1 MVVDA
6 LALVLG
12 GRAQPQVVRTGER
25 EAEVAALFEVESG
38 SRVAAKLEAA
48 GVPCDGELV
57 VRRVVQAEGRS
68 RAFLNGKISTA
79 AQLAE
84 LAPDLCDIAS
94 QHESV
99 SLTDPATHL
108 EYLDAFGKLDA
119 LRDALGEKVAELA
132 NVVREIARVREAERD
147 RAERE
152 DFLAFQL
159 KEIEEL
165 DPSPGEETELESER
179 ARLRHAEKLQVATQ
193 GAADRLYEGE
203 GAVCDQLARVSSD
216 LDAAA
221 AIDQTLAP
229 IARSVESARSELADA
244 ARALARYAE
253 NIESSPARLAEVDD
267 RWFRLQ
273 KLLRK
278 HGPSTHELLAHRDDV
293 KKQLDQLAGAS
304 QLLEDLEAKRDAC
317 LAAVSAEARTL
328 SRKRRDAA
336 ANLADAIG
344 RELARARHG
353 ARARRSSTSRAVPAP
368 QAGDLPNVDG
378 ARLTASGID
387 RVEFLIAPNKGEDP
401 RPLRKIAS
409 GGELS
414 RALLALK
421 RVLAEKGPAG
431 LYVFDEVDAGV
442 SGAIAEVIGRAI
454 ADVARHRQVLCITHL
469 PQIAALCDHHFVID
483 KTEKK
488 GRTTSTVKALSDQER
503 VDEIA
508 RMIGGVK
515 VGEAARRAAARAA
528 QREEVSGRRPRPGH
542 ALRIEQ
548 AETLRRGISRRSLGS
563 SHAHRVACLAPENS
577 ASTQR
582 SGLRLF
588 NPCPV
593 AVAHQLFCAPAA
605 TQAWTAAP
613 AAGFG
618 GVVVERHAA
627 AEPHERRLADDADR
641 RLRAVR
647 RRHEA
652 RLHQSR

>member
-1 MVVDA
+1 MLHSLTIDNVVLIEHQVLELGSGFNVLTGETGAGKSMVVDA

-12 GRAQPQVVRTGER
+12 GRAQPQVVRNGER

-108 EYLDAFGKLDA
+108 EYLDAFGKLDG
-119 LRDALGEKVAELA
+119 LRDALGEKVASLGE
-132 NVVREIARVREAERD
+132 VVREITRVREAERD

-165 DPSPGEETELESER
+165 DPSPGEESDLESER
-179 ARLRHAEKLQVATQ
+179 ARLRHAEKLQAATQ

-229 IARSVESARSELADA
+229 IARTVESARSELADA

-278 HGPSTHELLAHRDDV
+278 HGPTTHELLIHRDEV

-304 QLLEDLEAKRDAC
+304 QLLVDLEQKRESA

-344 RELARARHG
+344 RELAGLGMGRARVVVDV
-353 ARARRSSTSRAVPAP
+353 SAVPNH
-368 QAGDLPNVDG
+368 QSGDLPAVDG
-378 ARLTASGID
+378 ARLTSSGID

-483 KTEKK
+483 KTERK
-488 GRTTSTVKALSDQER
+488 GRTTSTVKRLDDKER

-515 VGEAARRAAARAA
+515 VGEAARRAAV
-528 QREEVSGRRPRPGH
+528 E
-542 ALRIEQ
+542 L
-548 AETLRRGISRRSLGS
+548 L
-563 SHAHRVACLAPENS
+563 S
-577 ASTQR
+577 AKK
-582 SGLRLF
+582 
-588 NPCPV
+588 
-593 AVAHQLFCAPAA
+593 
-605 TQAWTAAP
+605 
-613 AAGFG
+613 
-618 GVVVERHAA
+618 
-627 AEPHERRLADDADR
+627 
-641 RLRAVR
+641 
-647 RRHEA
+647 
-652 RLHQSR
+652 

>member
-1 MVVDA
+1 MLHSLTIDNVVLIEHQVLELGPGFNVLTGETGAGKSMVVDA

-12 GRAQPQVVRTGER
+12 GRAQPQVVRNGER

-48 GVPCDGELV
+48 GVPCDGELI

-108 EYLDAFGKLDA
+108 EYLDAFGKLDG
-119 LRDALGEKVAELA
+119 LRDALGEKVASLGD
-132 NVVREIARVREAERD
+132 VVREITRVREAERD

-165 DPSPGEETELESER
+165 DPSPGEESDLESER
-179 ARLRHAEKLQVATQ
+179 ARLRHAEKLQAATQ

-229 IARSVESARSELADA
+229 LARTVESARSELADA

-278 HGPSTHELLAHRDDV
+278 HGPTTHELLVHRDEV

-304 QLLEDLEAKRDAC
+304 QLLVDLEQKREAA
-317 LAAVSAEARTL
+317 LTAVSAEARTL

-336 ANLADAIG
+336 AHLADAIG
-344 RELARARHG
+344 RELAGLGMGRARVVVDV
-353 ARARRSSTSRAVPAP
+353 SPVPNH
-368 QAGDLPNVDG
+368 QSGDLPAVDG
-378 ARLTASGID
+378 ARLTSSGID

-483 KTEKK
+483 KTERK
-488 GRTTSTVKALSDQER
+488 GRTTSTVKRLDDKER

-515 VGEAARRAAARAA
+515 VGEAARRAAV
-528 QREEVSGRRPRPGH
+528 E
-542 ALRIEQ
+542 L
-548 AETLRRGISRRSLGS
+548 L
-563 SHAHRVACLAPENS
+563 S
-577 ASTQR
+577 AKK
-582 SGLRLF
+582 
-588 NPCPV
+588 
-593 AVAHQLFCAPAA
+593 
-605 TQAWTAAP
+605 
-613 AAGFG
+613 
-618 GVVVERHAA
+618 
-627 AEPHERRLADDADR
+627 
-641 RLRAVR
+641 
-647 RRHEA
+647 
-652 RLHQSR
+652 

>member
-1 MVVDA
+1 MLHSLSIDNVVLIEHQVLELGPGFNVLTGETGAGKSMVVDA

-12 GRAQPQVVRTGER
+12 GRARPEAVRTGER
-25 EAEVAALFEVESG
+25 EAEVAAVFEIEPG
-38 SRVAAKLEAA
+38 SRVAARLEAA

-68 RAFLNGKISTA
+68 RAFLNGKPVAA
-79 AQLAE
+79 AQLAD

-108 EYLDAFGKLDA
+108 EYLDAFGKLDS
-119 LRDALGEKVAELA
+119 LRDSLGEKVLQLSTL
-132 NVVREIARVREAERD
+132 VQEISRVRDAERD

-165 DPSPGEETELESER
+165 DPSPGEEGELESER
-179 ARLRHAEKLQVATQ
+179 ARLRHAEKLQLATQ
-193 GAADRLYEGE
+193 GAADGLYEGDDTI
-203 GAVCDQLARVSSD
+203 CDRLARVSSD

-221 AIDQTLAP
+221 AIDPALAP
-229 IARSVESARSELADA
+229 VARTVDAARSELADA
-244 ARALARYAE
+244 ARALSRYAGG
-253 NIESSPARLAEVDD
+253 IESNAARLVEVDD

-278 HGPSTHELLAHRDDV
+278 HGPSTRELLVYRDEL
-293 KKQLDQLAGAS
+293 KKQLAQLAGAS
-304 QLLEDLEAKRDAC
+304 ALLDDLGERRDAC
-317 LAAVSAEARTL
+317 VRDVSAEARIL

-336 ANLADAIG
+336 SALADAIG
-344 RELARARHG
+344 RELAGLGMGRARVVVDVSNAPGGHG
-353 ARARRSSTSRAVPAP
+353 T
-368 QAGDLPNVDG
+368 DLPLIDG
-378 ARLTASGID
+378 ARLMASGID

-469 PQIAALCDHHFVID
+469 PQIAALADHHFVVG
-483 KTEKK
+483 KTEAK
-488 GRTTSTVKALSDQER
+488 GRTTSTVKRLSER
-503 VDEIA
+503 ERIDEIA

-515 VGEAARRAAARAA
+515 VGEAARRAALELLSAKKVAPSR
-528 QREEVSGRRPRPGH
+528 S
-542 ALRIEQ
+542 Q
-548 AETLRRGISRRSLGS
+548 AK
-563 SHAHRVACLAPENS
+563 
-577 ASTQR
+577 
-582 SGLRLF
+582 
-588 NPCPV
+588 NP
-593 AVAHQLFCAPAA
+593 
-605 TQAWTAAP
+605 
-613 AAGFG
+613 
-618 GVVVERHAA
+618 
-627 AEPHERRLADDADR
+627 
-641 RLRAVR
+641 
-647 RRHEA
+647 
-652 RLHQSR
+652 

>member
-1 MVVDA
+1 MLHSLTIDNVVLIEHQVLELGSGFNVLTGETGAGKSMVVDA

-12 GRAQPQVVRTGER
+12 GRARPDVVRTGAR

-38 SRVAAKLEAA
+38 SRVAAKLEAG

-84 LAPDLCDIAS
+84 IAPDLCDIAS

-108 EYLDAFGKLDA
+108 EYLDAFGKLDG
-119 LRDALGEKVAELA
+119 LRDSLGEKVAELGA
-132 NVVREIARVREAERD
+132 IVKEIGNVREAERD

-165 DPSPGEETELESER
+165 DPSPGEEADLESER

-203 GAVCDQLARVSSD
+203 DTVCDQLARVSSD

-221 AIDQTLAP
+221 AIDQALAP
-229 IARSVESARSELADA
+229 IARSVDSARSELADA
-244 ARALARYAE
+244 ARALSRYAGG
-253 NIESSPARLAEVDD
+253 IESNAQRLAEIDD

-278 HGPSTHELLAHRDDV
+278 HGPTTHELLTHKDDV
-293 KKQLDQLAGAS
+293 RKQLEQLAGAS
-304 QLLEDLEAKRDAC
+304 QLLEDLEKKRDAK
-317 LAAVSAEARTL
+317 LAAVSTAARTL

-336 ANLADAIG
+336 ATLADAIG
-344 RELARARHG
+344 RELSGLGMGRARVVVDV
-353 ARARRSSTSRAVPAP
+353 SPVPAP
-368 QAGDLPNVDG
+368 SATELPPVDG
-378 ARLTASGID
+378 ARLTQTGID
-387 RVEFLIAPNKGEDP
+387 RVEFLIAPNKGEEP

-454 ADVARHRQVLCITHL
+454 AEVARHRQVLCITHL
-469 PQIAALCDHHFVID
+469 PQIAALSDHHFVVG
-483 KTEKK
+483 KAEAK
-488 GRTTSTVKALSDQER
+488 GRTTSNVKKLSDSER
-503 VDEIA
+503 IDEIA

-515 VGEAARRAAARAA
+515 VGEAARRAAL
-528 QREEVSGRRPRPGH
+528 E
-542 ALRIEQ
+542 L
-548 AETLRRGISRRSLGS
+548 L
-563 SHAHRVACLAPENS
+563 S
-577 ASTQR
+577 AKK
-582 SGLRLF
+582 
-588 NPCPV
+588 
-593 AVAHQLFCAPAA
+593 
-605 TQAWTAAP
+605 
-613 AAGFG
+613 
-618 GVVVERHAA
+618 
-627 AEPHERRLADDADR
+627 
-641 RLRAVR
+641 
-647 RRHEA
+647 
-652 RLHQSR
+652 